1 MDLFFI
7 GAQCASRRRNL
18 AARERRWQLVHS
30 FVQLS
35 NCVCACGAEHFLDCS
50 DWNSKSLNV
59 FSSLKPIISEG
70 NELGV
75 DNRV

>member
-1 MDLFFI
+1 MCLQEEKPHSQRK
-7 GAQCASRRRNL
+7 AMAACAFL
-18 AARERRWQLVHS
+18 CAI
-30 FVQLS
+30 VQL
-35 NCVCACGAEHFLDCS
+35 CVCACGAEHFLDCS